1 MTMILFQVTLL
12 LAFVAAAT
20 VAEEETGAEG
30 VSEEVSEVSEVVS
43 EGASEGLEEQ
53 NPNLIERDIVPSP
66 RSRSVE
72 QMKRLY
78 HPLT

>member
-30 VSEEVSEVSEVVS
+30 VSEVVS